1 MGSDYPLYKKFYT
14 PQQRSTMQPQYIVPD
29 CLTFYLLS
37 NYQMKNFDTR
47 AQLDRDLHMGKIMWA
62 VNKAMG
68 KDVFET
74 KYVKTIQAY
83 VKRNPKVTVRELLLD
98 EDYSPIEAL
107 HKD

>member
-1 MGSDYPLYKKFYT
+1 
-14 PQQRSTMQPQYIVPD
+14 
-29 CLTFYLLS
+29 
-37 NYQMKNFDTR
+37 MKNFDTR

-74 KYVKTIQAY
+74 KYVKTIQAF
-83 VKRNPKVTVRELLLD
+83 VKRNPKITVKELLQD
-98 EDYSPIEAL
+98 EDYSPIEAM